1 MEQMTDNETKKG
13 DLFKDSNG
21 ATLQQSSEPE
31 EEPRRSQRTRKLTE
45 RAQELHD
52 TKSKKLQDRFTNTY
66 DKWKVTA
73 KQAKRVINGTPSSDV
88 VQELM
93 SKISCASADVKHSY
107 EELRKCVLP
116 GNEIRRRVDTCDAV
130 SEIILK
136 NASTYLHN
144 KEDCDDQTK
153 DVVWPESGS
162 VFLSSVSNTT
172 SKGSRSLNSASSS
185 SMKSKQSSL
194 SSIRRQE
201 AAAELAATQA
211 ALKVLQ
217 KIESEQQE
225 LENLEEEDR
234 RKMALQEE
242 ENVARKKALEEKR
255 RQIERLQ
262 TVKKLSAAKARLQV
276 YEQEASSDE
285 EVAEL
290 LHNQAVERHRSSGAK
305 RSSYEHPHQAASAT
319 ALAEAIAESINV
331 SRLPVPEPSVFTGD
345 PLRYKD
351 WKMSFQT
358 LIGRKNIPV
367 NERVYYLR
375 KYVGGSARKAIE
387 SYFLL
392 GTDAAYDSAWVILE
406 ERFGSSFVIA
416 KAFKDKLA
424 SWPKIG
430 PRDSVELRDFSDFLR
445 GCQAAMSQIKSL
457 EVLNT
462 CDENQKLLTKLPDWL
477 VASWNRKVIELEEI
491 CNNFPTFSQFVEFIK
506 REAKIA
512 CNPVTSLHAL
522 KSGDVEKIKTTK
534 TRNVGAKVFVSN
546 SEESPEHKG
555 CIFCEKQNHGIQKCW
570 KFNEKPVQERLKFVQ
585 TKKLCFGCLQPGH
598 HSKNCKR
605 RSICETCKGKHPT
618 CLHED
623 RERANRKEK
632 SNDEYAENV
641 KVSKPTKSKEKTE
654 HNHNVELSDEATSN
668 RVVQGMDDMYSST
681 VVPVWLSTSSNPEN
695 EILVYALLDNQ
706 SDTTFIM
713 QDKADVLETK
723 GEPVQLKLSTLSS
736 RNTIIPSQRLVGLQV
751 RGFYSSKKISLP
763 VTYSREFIPAN
774 LSHIPTPKTA
784 RAWPHLEH
792 LAEEIAPLI
801 ECDVGLLIGYNCP
814 QALLPREVV
823 SGKDD
828 EPFAQKTDL
837 GWSIVGCVSPCVD
850 YGDAIGSSHKI
861 IMKSV
866 KPHSQTSKNLTT
878 EVKYICRTQ
887 VKEFISPPDVLR
899 MLESDFSERRVE
911 DANLSQEDLR
921 FLSIMEEGVKIK
933 ADGYCEM
940 PLPFK
945 KDRPN
950 LPDNK
955 VCAVHRLRCLKR
967 RFERDKK
974 YQNDYANFMSQIIAN
989 GDAERVPEEEINKG
1003 SVWYIPHHGVYHPHK
1018 PGKIRVVFDCSA
1030 KFEGVSLNDYLLSGP
1045 ELTNSLIGVLC
1056 RFRKGQ
1062 VGIMCDIERMFHQ
1075 FHVKTEDQ
1083 DYLRFLWWD
1092 DGNIQ
1097 AQPSIYR
1104 MRVHLFGAVSSP
1116 GCANFGLKHVAAQ
1129 GQGQYSET
1137 TIQFIERNFYVDDGL
1152 TSVATKDEAIR
1163 LVKEAR
1169 QLCSSGNLRLH
1180 KFVSN
1185 NQDVLASIPED
1196 DCADSVRNRDMT
1208 LGESHIERAL
1218 GIKWCV
1224 VSDQFHFRVIV
1235 DERPLSRRGVLS
1247 TVASIYDPLG
1257 FVAPFI
1263 LVGKQI
1269 LQEMCR
1275 EKIGW
1280 DEPLSE
1286 DLRPRW
1292 ESWLLDLKNLSDIKI
1307 QRCYLPKDFK
1317 EVERYELHHF
1327 SDASVK
1333 GYGEC
1338 SYLRAISISNQVYC
1352 SLVIGKARV
1361 TPTKVTTVPRLEL
1374 SAAVIAVRTSNLLK
1388 KELDVQAQE
1397 FFWTDSKVVLGYIN
1411 NDARRFHI
1419 FVANRIQRIQEGS
1432 NPDQWRYVTSEDNPA
1447 DHSSRGL
1454 TVKGLVTSNWFTG
1467 PDFLWHNELPANT
1480 VKVGELEAENPELR
1494 KTFVHKTLT
1503 TEESLLSRFLRF
1515 SKWTRLVK
1523 AIARL
1528 IRCVKEVKGSL
1539 SRTNKVTS
1547 LEERKEAE
1555 FFIIATV
1562 QRAVFSEEIQDLSS
1576 KREITKN
1583 SAKRLHKLNPFLDE
1597 KGVLRVGGRL
1607 ERSSL
1612 HTYIK
1617 HPAILPSKTHIS
1629 QLLIDHFHQRVHHQG
1644 RGMTMNELRS
1654 NGIWI
1659 LGCSHAVSSYIYKCV
1674 KCRKFRRNTEIQR
1687 MADLPCERVEA
1698 SPPFTYCGVDC
1709 FGPFYIKEGR
1719 KELKRYGLLFTCLCS
1734 RAVHIE
1740 LLDDM
1745 TSDAFINSLRTLIAI
1760 RGNVRQLWSDQG
1772 TNFVGARREF
1782 LESVKE
1788 MDQENLKQLG
1798 CEFVMNPPSASHMGG
1813 AWERQIRTIRS
1824 VLTSILDHSSKRLDI
1839 SSLRTYLYEVMAII
1853 NSRPLTTHLLSDPS
1867 APQPLTPNHI
1877 LTMKSSVVL
1886 PPPGEFVK
1894 EDLYLRKRWRKVQY
1908 LANEFWTR
1916 WKREYLL
1923 NLQQRNKWYKT
1934 QRNAKINDIVILMDN
1949 SLPRNEWRLAKVTK
1963 VFPSE
1968 DGVIRKLELL
1978 MSDATLDDQ
1987 GKRVNKPVY
1996 LERPIHKTVTLVEAE

>member
-1 MEQMTDNETKKG
+1 MATYLRIVVPQMYSSHVKRSHEEVR
-13 DLFKDSNG
+13 DLESLLKRLSNCMMI
-21 ATLQQSSEPE
+21 
-31 EEPRRSQRTRKLTE
+31 SQ
-45 RAQELHD
+45 
-52 TKSKKLQDRFTNTY
+52 KKLQHCFTITY
-66 DKWKVTA
+66 DKWKANA
-73 KQAKRVINGTPSSDV
+73 KQAKKMIKGAPSVEV
-88 VQELM
+88 VKDLM
-93 SKISCASADVKHSY
+93 CKLSCASADVKHAY
-107 EELRKCVLP
+107 EDLRKCASP
-116 GNEIRRRVDTCDAV
+116 DSEIRRRVDTCDAV
-130 SEIILK
+130 SKIILD
-136 NASTYLHN
+136 NATTYLQN
-144 KEDCDDQTK
+144 KENEDVQTK
-153 DVVWPESGS
+153 DLVWPESSS
-162 VFLSSVSNTT
+162 VFSSSASQGK
-172 SKGSRSLNSASSS
+172 SKGSQRSLSSASSS
-185 SMKSKQSSL
+185 SIRSRKSSL
-194 SSIRRQE
+194 SSIKRQE
-201 AAAELAATQA
+201 AVAELAATQA

-217 KIESEQQE
+217 EIECEQQE
-225 LENLEEEDR
+225 LESLEEEDR
-234 RKMALQEE
+234 KRIALQEE

-255 RQIERLQ
+255 RQIECLQ

-276 YEQEASSDE
+276 YEQDASSDE
-285 EVAEL
+285 EITEL
-290 LHNQAVERHRSSGAK
+290 LHNHAAQQHRSPGAI
-305 RSSYEHPHQAASAT
+305 RSPREHPVIHQADSVT
-319 ALAEAIAESINV
+319 VLAEAIAESINV
-331 SRLPVPEPSVFTGD
+331 SRLPAPEPSVFMGD
-345 PLRYKD
+345 PLRYND

-375 KYVGGSARKAIE
+375 KYVGGPAKRAIE

-392 GTDAAYDSAWVILE
+392 GTDAAYNSAWDILE

-424 SWPKIG
+424 AWPKIG
-430 PRDSVELRDFSDFLR
+430 PKDSVELRDFSDFLR

-457 EVLNT
+457 EVLND

-477 VASWNRKVIELEEI
+477 VASWNRKVIEIEET
-491 CNNFPTFSQFVEFIK
+491 CNVFPTFSQFVEFITK
-506 REAKIA
+506 EAKIA

-522 KSGDVEKIKTTK
+522 KSNDVEKIKTTK
-534 TRNVGAKVFVSN
+534 ARNIGAKVLVSN
-546 SEESPEHKG
+546 SEENAERKR
-555 CIFCEKQNHGIQKCW
+555 CTFCEKCNHGIQTCW
-570 KFNEKPVQERLKFVQ
+570 KFKEKPVEERVKFVQ

-598 HSKNCKR
+598 HSRTCKR
-605 RSICETCKGKHPT
+605 RSVCETCKEKHPT

-623 RERANRKEK
+623 HERATRREK
-632 SNDEYAENV
+632 SSDEHGESVKNSKYAKSTEGTE
-641 KVSKPTKSKEKTE
+641 SKHTPEPS
-654 HNHNVELSDEATSN
+654 NEATSN
-668 RVVQGMDDMYSST
+668 RVVQGMDSMYSST

-706 SDTTFIM
+706 SDTTFIV
-713 QDKADVLETK
+713 QDKAEALDMK
-723 GEPVQLKLSTLSS
+723 GEAVQLKLSTLSS

-792 LAEEIAPLI
+792 LAEEIAPSI

-823 SGKDD
+823 PGKDN
-828 EPFAQKTDL
+828 EPFAQRTDL

-861 IMKSV
+861 VMKSV
-866 KPHSQTSKNLTT
+866 KPHLQTSKKLTN

-911 DANLSQEDLR
+911 DANLSPEDLR
-921 FLSIMEEGVKIK
+921 FLTIMEEGIKIK
-933 ADGYCEM
+933 ANGHCEM

-955 VCAVHRLRCLKR
+955 ACAVHRLRCLKG
-967 RFERDKK
+967 RFEEDKQ
-974 YQNDYANFMSQIIAN
+974 YQKDYTTFMSEIITN
-989 GDAERVPEEEINKG
+989 GDAEKVPRGEINN
-1003 SVWYIPHHGVYHPHK
+1003 SPVWYIPHHGVYHPHK

-1030 KFEGVSLNDYLLSGP
+1030 RFEGMSLNDYLLTGP

-1062 VGIMCDIERMFHQ
+1062 VAIMCDIERMFHQ
-1075 FHVKTEDQ
+1075 FHVKAEDP

-1092 DGNIQ
+1092 DGNFQ
-1097 AQPSIYR
+1097 AQPSVYR
-1104 MRVHLFGAVSSP
+1104 MRVHLFGAASSP

-1129 GQGQYSET
+1129 GHGHYSKT

-1152 TSVATKDEAIR
+1152 TSVATKDEAIK

-1169 QLCSSGNLRLH
+1169 QLCSAGKLRIH
-1180 KFVSN
+1180 KFISN
-1185 NQDVLASIPED
+1185 NHEVLASIPESES
-1196 DCADSVRNRDMT
+1196 ADSVRNRDLV
-1208 LGESHIERAL
+1208 LGESQIERAL
-1218 GIKWCV
+1218 GIKWCI

-1269 LQEMCR
+1269 LQQMCQD
-1275 EKIGW
+1275 KVGW

-1286 DLRPRW
+1286 ELKPRW
-1292 ESWLLDLKNLSDIKI
+1292 ESWLLDLKNLADIKI
-1307 QRCYLPKDFK
+1307 QRCYLPEGFEK
-1317 EVERYELHHF
+1317 VERYELYHF

-1338 SYLRAISISNQVYC
+1338 SYLRAISVSNQVHC

-1374 SAAVIAVRTSNLLK
+1374 SAAVIAVRTSDLLRR
-1388 KELDVQAQE
+1388 ELE
-1397 FFWTDSKVVLGYIN
+1397 VVLGYIN
-1411 NDARRFHI
+1411 NDARFHI

-1432 NPDQWRYVTSEDNPA
+1432 EPDQWRYVTSENNPA
-1447 DHSSRGL
+1447 DHASRGL
-1454 TVKGLVTSNWFTG
+1454 TAKGLITSNWFTG
-1467 PDFLWHNELPANT
+1467 PDFLWQDKLPADDI
-1480 VKVGELEAENPELR
+1480 KVGELGAEDPELR

-1503 TEESLLSRFLRF
+1503 TEDSLLNHFSRF
-1515 SKWTRLVK
+1515 SNWIRLVK

-1528 IRCVKEVKGSL
+1528 MRCVKELKGL
-1539 SRTNKVTS
+1539 ICRTNEVTS

-1562 QRAVFSEEIQDLSS
+1562 QNELFSEEIKDL
-1576 KREITKN
+1576 KLKETITRDRAN
-1583 SAKRLHKLNPFLDE
+1583 RLHKLNPFLDE
-1597 KGVLRVGGRL
+1597 NGVLRVGGRL
-1607 ERSSL
+1607 EHADL
-1612 HTYIK
+1612 HPHIK
-1617 HPAILPSKTHIS
+1617 HPVILPSKTHIS
-1629 QLLIDHFHQRVHHQG
+1629 RLLIEHFHQKVHHQG
-1644 RGMTMNELRS
+1644 RGMTTNELRS
-1654 NGIWI
+1654 NGIWL

-1674 KCRKFRRNTEIQR
+1674 KCRKFTRNAEVQR
-1687 MADLPCERVEA
+1687 MADLPRERVET
-1698 SPPFTYCGVDC
+1698 SPPFAYCGMDC
-1709 FGPFYIKEGR
+1709 FGPFYVKEGR

-1745 TSDAFINSLRTLIAI
+1745 TSDTFINALRTFIAI
-1760 RGNVRQLWSDQG
+1760 RGSVRQLRSDQG

-1782 LESVKE
+1782 LESVKK
-1788 MDQENLKQLG
+1788 MDQESLRQLG
-1798 CEFVMNPPSASHMGG
+1798 CEFVMNPASASHMGG

-1824 VLTSILDHSSKRLDI
+1824 VLTPILDHSSKRLDT

-1853 NSRPLTTHLLSDPS
+1853 NSRPLTTHLLNDPTG
-1867 APQPLTPNHI
+1867 PQPLTPNHI

-1923 NLQQRNKWYKT
+1923 NLQQRGKWYKT
-1934 QRNAKINDIVILMDN
+1934 QRNAKINDIVMLMDN
-1949 SLPRNEWRLAKVTK
+1949 SLPRNEWKLAKVTK
-1963 VFPSE
+1963 VYPSE
-1968 DGVIRKLELL
+1968 DGIIRKLELL
-1978 MSDATLDDQ
+1978 ISDAMLDDQ

-1996 LERPIHKTVTLVEAE
+1996 LERPIHKTVTLLEAE

>member
-1 MEQMTDNETKKG
+1 
-13 DLFKDSNG
+13 
-21 ATLQQSSEPE
+21 
-31 EEPRRSQRTRKLTE
+31 
-45 RAQELHD
+45 
-52 TKSKKLQDRFTNTY
+52 
-66 DKWKVTA
+66 
-73 KQAKRVINGTPSSDV
+73 
-88 VQELM
+88 
-93 SKISCASADVKHSY
+93 
-107 EELRKCVLP
+107 
-116 GNEIRRRVDTCDAV
+116 
-130 SEIILK
+130 
-136 NASTYLHN
+136 
-144 KEDCDDQTK
+144 
-153 DVVWPESGS
+153 
-162 VFLSSVSNTT
+162 
-172 SKGSRSLNSASSS
+172 
-185 SMKSKQSSL
+185 
-194 SSIRRQE
+194 
-201 AAAELAATQA
+201 
-211 ALKVLQ
+211 
-217 KIESEQQE
+217 
-225 LENLEEEDR
+225 
-234 RKMALQEE
+234 
-242 ENVARKKALEEKR
+242 
-255 RQIERLQ
+255 
-262 TVKKLSAAKARLQV
+262 
-276 YEQEASSDE
+276 
-285 EVAEL
+285 
-290 LHNQAVERHRSSGAK
+290 
-305 RSSYEHPHQAASAT
+305 
-319 ALAEAIAESINV
+319 
-331 SRLPVPEPSVFTGD
+331 
-345 PLRYKD
+345 
-351 WKMSFQT
+351 
-358 LIGRKNIPV
+358 
-367 NERVYYLR
+367 
-375 KYVGGSARKAIE
+375 
-387 SYFLL
+387 
-392 GTDAAYDSAWVILE
+392 
-406 ERFGSSFVIA
+406 
-416 KAFKDKLA
+416 
-424 SWPKIG
+424 
-430 PRDSVELRDFSDFLR
+430 
-445 GCQAAMSQIKSL
+445 
-457 EVLNT
+457 
-462 CDENQKLLTKLPDWL
+462 
-477 VASWNRKVIELEEI
+477 
-491 CNNFPTFSQFVEFIK
+491 
-506 REAKIA
+506 
-512 CNPVTSLHAL
+512 
-522 KSGDVEKIKTTK
+522 
-534 TRNVGAKVFVSN
+534 
-546 SEESPEHKG
+546 
-555 CIFCEKQNHGIQKCW
+555 
-570 KFNEKPVQERLKFVQ
+570 
-585 TKKLCFGCLQPGH
+585 
-598 HSKNCKR
+598 
-605 RSICETCKGKHPT
+605 
-618 CLHED
+618 
-623 RERANRKEK
+623 
-632 SNDEYAENV
+632 
-641 KVSKPTKSKEKTE
+641 
-654 HNHNVELSDEATSN
+654 
-668 RVVQGMDDMYSST
+668 
-681 VVPVWLSTSSNPEN
+681 
-695 EILVYALLDNQ
+695 
-706 SDTTFIM
+706 
-713 QDKADVLETK
+713 
-723 GEPVQLKLSTLSS
+723 
-736 RNTIIPSQRLVGLQV
+736 
-751 RGFYSSKKISLP
+751 
-763 VTYSREFIPAN
+763 
-774 LSHIPTPKTA
+774 
-784 RAWPHLEH
+784 
-792 LAEEIAPLI
+792 
-801 ECDVGLLIGYNCP
+801 
-814 QALLPREVV
+814 
-823 SGKDD
+823 
-828 EPFAQKTDL
+828 
-837 GWSIVGCVSPCVD
+837 
-850 YGDAIGSSHKI
+850 
-861 IMKSV
+861 
-866 KPHSQTSKNLTT
+866 
-878 EVKYICRTQ
+878 
-887 VKEFISPPDVLR
+887 

-945 KDRPN
+945 KARPN

-1056 RFRKGQ
+1056 HFRKGQ

-1116 GCANFGLKHVAAQ
+1116 GCAKFGLKHVAAQ

-1185 NQDVLASIPED
+1185 NQDVLTSIPED
-1196 DCADSVRNRDMT
+1196 DCTDSVRNRDMT

-1275 EKIGW
+1275 DEIGW

-1374 SAAVIAVRTSNLLK
+1374 SAPVIAVRTSNLLK

-1397 FFWTDSKVVLGYIN
+1397 FFWTDSRVVLGYIN

-1419 FVANRIQRIQEGS
+1419 FVANCIQRIPEGS

-1454 TVKGLVTSNWFTG
+1454 TVKGLITSNWFTG
-1467 PDFLWHNELPANT
+1467 PDFLWHNELPANN

-1494 KTFVHKTLT
+1494 KTFVHKTLK

-1576 KREITKN
+1576 KREMTKN
-1583 SAKRLHKLNPFLDE
+1583 SANRLHKLNPFLDE

-1659 LGCSHAVSSYIYKCV
+1659 LGCSHTVSSYIYKCV
-1674 KCRKFRRNTEIQR
+1674 KCRKFRRNTEVQR

-1698 SPPFTYCGVDC
+1698 PPPFTYCGVDC

-1798 CEFVMNPPSASHMGG
+1798 CEFVMNPASASHMGG

-1853 NSRPLTTHLLSDPS
+1853 NSRPLTHLLSDPT

>member
-1 MEQMTDNETKKG
+1 MEQMTDNETKMG
-13 DLFKDSNG
+13 DLLKDRNG
-21 ATLQQSSEPE
+21 AALQQSSDTE
-31 EEPRRSQRTRKLTE
+31 EEPRRSQRTRRLTE
-45 RAQELHD
+45 KAQELHD
-52 TKSKKLQDRFTNTY
+52 NKSKKLQDRFTNTY
-66 DKWKVTA
+66 GKWKVTA
-73 KQAKRVINGTPSSDV
+73 KQAKEVINGTPSIEV
-88 VQELM
+88 VQELI

-107 EELRKCVLP
+107 EELRKCVP
-116 GNEIRRRVDTCDAV
+116 PDSEIRRRVDTCDAV

-136 NASTYLHN
+136 NASTYL
-144 KEDCDDQTK
+144 EGDQTE
-153 DVVWPESGS
+153 DVIWPKSGS
-162 VFLSSVSNTT
+162 VFLSSASKAT
-172 SKGSRSLNSASSS
+172 SKGSQSLISASSS
-185 SMKSKQSSL
+185 SIKSQQLSL
-194 SSIRRQE
+194 SSVKRQE

-217 KIESEQQE
+217 EIESEQQE
-225 LENLEEEDR
+225 LESLEEEDR
-234 RKMALQEE
+234 KRIALQEK

-262 TVKKLSAAKARLQV
+262 TVKKLSAARARLQV

-285 EVAEL
+285 EIAEL
-290 LHNQAVERHRSSGAK
+290 LHNQTVQQRRSTGAK
-305 RSSYEHPHQAASAT
+305 TSFYEHPPQADSAT
-319 ALAEAIAESINV
+319 VLAEAIAESINV

-345 PLRYKD
+345 PLRYRD

-367 NERVYYLR
+367 NERIYYLR

-392 GTDAAYDSAWVILE
+392 GTDSSYDSAWVILE

-416 KAFKDKLA
+416 KAFKDKLT

-445 GCQAAMSQIKSL
+445 GCQAAMSQTKGL

-477 VASWNRKVIELEEI
+477 VASWNRKVIEIEET
-491 CNNFPTFSQFVEFIK
+491 CNEFPTFSQFVEFITK
-506 REAKIA
+506 EAKIA

-522 KSGDVEKIKTTK
+522 KSGDGEKIKTTK
-534 TRNVGAKVFVSN
+534 TRNVGAKVLVSN
-546 SEESPEHKG
+546 SEENPEHKG
-555 CIFCEKQNHGIQKCW
+555 CTFCERQNHGIQKCW
-570 KFNEKPVQERLKFVQ
+570 KFNKKPVQERVRFVQ

-605 RSICETCKGKHPT
+605 RSLCETCKGKHPT

-623 RERANRKEK
+623 RERANGKEK
-632 SNDEYAENV
+632 NNDEHGESVKTSEN
-641 KVSKPTKSKEKTE
+641 KKSQKRAE
-654 HNHNVELSDEATSN
+654 HNHNIEPSNEATSN
-668 RVVQGMDDMYSST
+668 RVVQGVDNMYSST

-713 QDKADVLETK
+713 QDKAEVLETK

-763 VTYSREFIPAN
+763 ITYSREFIPAN

-823 SGKDD
+823 PGKDN

-866 KPHSQTSKNLTT
+866 KPQPQTSKNLTN

-921 FLSIMEEGVKIK
+921 FLSIMEKGVKIK
-933 ADGYCEM
+933 ADGHCEM

-955 VCAVHRLRCLKR
+955 VCAAHRLRCLKR
-967 RFERDKK
+967 RFERDKQ
-974 YQNDYANFMSQIIAN
+974 YQRDYTIFMSEIITN

-1003 SVWYIPHHGVYHPHK
+1003 PVWYIPHHGVYHPHK

-1030 KFEGVSLNDYLLSGP
+1030 RFEGVSLNDYLLTGP

-1062 VGIMCDIERMFHQ
+1062 VALMCDIERMFHQ

-1092 DGNIQ
+1092 DGNFQ
-1097 AQPSIYR
+1097 AQPSVYR
-1104 MRVHLFGAVSSP
+1104 MRVHLFGAASSP

-1129 GQGQYSET
+1129 GQGHYSET

-1152 TSVATKDEAIR
+1152 TSTATKDEAIR

-1169 QLCSSGNLRLH
+1169 QLCNAGKLRLH

-1185 NQDVLASIPED
+1185 NQDVLASIPD
-1196 DCADSVRNRDMT
+1196 DDRADSVRNRDMT

-1235 DERPLSRRGVLS
+1235 NERPLSRRGVLS

-1275 EKIGW
+1275 DKIGW

-1286 DLRPRW
+1286 DLKPRW

-1307 QRCYLPKDFK
+1307 QRCYLTKGFEK
-1317 EVERYELHHF
+1317 VKRYELHHF
-1327 SDASVK
+1327 SDASVT
-1333 GYGEC
+1333 GYGAC
-1338 SYLRAISISNQVYC
+1338 SYLRAISISNEVYC
-1352 SLVIGKARV
+1352 SLVFGKARV

-1374 SAAVIAVRTSNLLK
+1374 SAAVVAVRTSDLLK
-1388 KELDVQAQE
+1388 RELEVQAQE

-1432 NPDQWRYVTSEDNPA
+1432 DPDQWRYVTSEDNPA
-1447 DHSSRGL
+1447 DHASRGL
-1454 TVKGLVTSNWFTG
+1454 TAKGLITSNWFTG
-1467 PDFLWHNELPANT
+1467 PDFLWHDNLPAND
-1480 VKVGELEAENPELR
+1480 VKVGESEAEDPELR
-1494 KTFVHKTLT
+1494 KTFVHKILT
-1503 TEESLLSRFLRF
+1503 TEESLLNRFSRF
-1515 SKWTRLVK
+1515 SNWTRLVK

-1528 IRCVKEVKGSL
+1528 MRCVKEVKGSL
-1539 SRTNKVTS
+1539 IRTNKVTS
-1547 LEERKEAE
+1547 LEERKEAGL
-1555 FFIIATV
+1555 FVIATV
-1562 QRAVFSEEIQDLSS
+1562 QREVFSEEIKDLKS
-1576 KREITKN
+1576 KKELTKN
-1583 SAKRLHKLNPFLDE
+1583 STNRLHKLNPFLDE

-1607 ERSSL
+1607 ERSAL

-1617 HPAILPSKTHIS
+1617 HPAILPSKAHIS
-1629 QLLIDHFHQRVHHQG
+1629 QLLIDHFHQRVQHQG

-1659 LGCSHAVSSYIYKCV
+1659 LGCSHTVSSYIYKCV
-1674 KCRKFRRNTEIQR
+1674 KCRKFRRNAEVQR
-1687 MADLPCERVEA
+1687 MADLPRERVET
-1698 SPPFTYCGVDC
+1698 SPPFTYCGMDC
-1709 FGPFYIKEGR
+1709 FGPFYVKEGR

-1745 TSDAFINSLRTLIAI
+1745 TSDAFINALRTLIAI
-1760 RGNVRQLWSDQG
+1760 RGNVRQLRSDQG

-1782 LESVKE
+1782 LESLRK
-1788 MDQENLKQLG
+1788 MDQEGLKQLG
-1798 CEFVMNPPSASHMGG
+1798 CEFVMNPASASHMGG

-1853 NSRPLTTHLLSDPS
+1853 NSRPLTTHLLNDPAS
-1867 APQPLTPNHI
+1867 PQPLTPNHI

-1923 NLQQRNKWYKT
+1923 NLQQRNKWHKT

-1949 SLPRNEWRLAKVTK
+1949 SLPRNEWKLAKVTK
-1963 VFPSE
+1963 VYPSE

-1996 LERPIHKTVTLVEAE
+1996 FERPIHKTVTLVEAE